1 MRKFTSRDRATSRP
15 AFTLIELL
23 VVIAIIAILIG
34 LLLPAVQKVR
44 DAAYRIKCANNIKQ
58 MCIGLHNYA
67 GQNGEFPPAYK
78 SYPPKGRTPLL
89 GSPGWAWSA
98 IILPQVEQPALYEKV
113 RVLQPGSM
121 FGYGGN
127 MPLPANPV
135 SNVMTVEPE
144 VRKALAIYRCPADV
158 GPDVN
163 DLRRNLAVSNYR
175 AICGAPLTPGEFGA
189 FYENFDFRGVMYQ
202 NSKTRFDDIKD
213 GTSHTIAVGE
223 CIFDAIRPA
232 VPTVTKRAANWAGM
246 PGLFDGAVHISAVM
260 WWLDEDSAKINGPAP
275 QAFSSKHTG
284 GAQMGFCDG
293 SVRFFRNGGNVTL
306 LKYLGGR
313 NDGKWVGE
321 DF

>member
-1 MRKFTSRDRATSRP
+1 VTSSRSAGAPRP

-44 DAAYRIKCANNIKQ
+44 DAAYRIKCANNLKQ

-67 GQNGEFPPAYK
+67 GQNGHFPPAYK
-78 SYPPKGRTPLL
+78 SFPPKGTTPLL

-98 IILPQVEQPALYEKV
+98 IILPQVEQVSLYDSI
-113 RVLQPGSM
+113 RVLQPTSM
-121 FGYGGN
+121 FGNGTAAVT
-127 MPLPANPV
+127 PNPV
-135 SNVMTVEPE
+135 SNAMTVEPL
-144 VRKALAIYRCPADV
+144 VRRALPLYRCPADV

-163 DLRRNLAVSNYR
+163 DLRRNLGVSNYR
-175 AICGAPLTPGEFGA
+175 AICGAPQTPNEFQY
-189 FYENFDFRGVMYQ
+189 FNENFDFRGVMFQ
-202 NSKTRFDDIKD
+202 NSKIRFDDIKD
-213 GTSHTIAVGE
+213 GTAHTCAVGE

-275 QAFSSKHTG
+275 QSFSSKHTG
-284 GAQMGFCDG
+284 GAQIGFCDG
-293 SVRFFRNGGNVTL
+293 SVRFFRNGGNVQL
-306 LKYLGGR
+306 LKWLGGR